1 MQARCLRY
9 LIAAAAVAAVGCVN
23 SGKTDVK
30 DRMPILAK
38 LSDSRKRTGRPRR
51 LRSLAVFPT
60 LLTLAN
66 LLCGFAAIHFGLRA
80 MYELGAGVPSAAGET
95 LKIAMLERMLPS
107 FLSVGAGLVILG
119 MVFDCFDGL
128 VARATRSTTN
138 FGGQLDSLADVV
150 TCGVAPATLM
160 VAFITSQLAVES
172 IFPSPISE
180 HFLGRATWIAAA
192 VYVAFAA
199 IRLARFNVEHAQAE
213 FDYRT
218 FRGLPSPGAASIV
231 VSMIILQD
239 QMGESGR
246 RMIAYT
252 LPVVALA
259 AASLMVSRI
268 PYRRV
273 HRVYLVGRRPF
284 GQLVGAMLLIAVFWT
299 WKAPTLLVFVLW
311 YGASG
316 PTFWLWRRIR
326 GLPRAPRVGAA
337 ESPQQ
342 GEQQTG

>member
-1 MQARCLRY
+1 
-9 LIAAAAVAAVGCVN
+9 
-23 SGKTDVK
+23 
-30 DRMPILAK
+30 MPILAK
-38 LSDSRKRTGRPRR
+38 IAESRKRTGRPRR

-80 MYELGAGVPSAAGET
+80 MYELGAGIPSAAGET
-95 LKIAMLERMLPS
+95 LKVTMLERMMPS
-107 FLSVGAGLVILG
+107 FLSVGAGLVIVG

-160 VAFITSQLAVES
+160 LAFITTQLAVDS

-199 IRLARFNVEHAQAE
+199 VRLARFNVEHAQAD

-218 FRGLPSPGAASIV
+218 FRGLPSPGAACIV

-239 QMGESGR
+239 QMGDTGR
-246 RMIAYT
+246 RMIAYS
-252 LPVVALA
+252 LPLVALA

-273 HRVYLVGRRPF
+273 HRAYLVGKRPF
-284 GQLVGAMLLIAVFWT
+284 GQLVTALLLFAVFWT

-326 GLPRAPRVGAA
+326 GSHRVSQPAAA
-337 ESPQQ
+337 ESSQHSD
-342 GEQQTG
+342 QQTG